1 LRNRLPGRAPSAT
14 VAVPGSGTQYP
25 LKLGTA
31 LLTTIPVALLFF
43 ALQRYFIRGANEGG
57 VKG

>member
-1 LRNRLPGRAPSAT
+1 
-14 VAVPGSGTQYP
+14 
-25 LKLGTA
+25 